1 MQVVNQ
7 NDIEKRILFYWSKL
21 YISGIKSGEDYNK
34 LKKTISI
41 LLLNHELPNLK
52 EILKGH
58 TEWKI
63 REKDFKNTV
72 LTEMLEVHII
82 ELPKVKRLIKT
93 KNIFKEDE
101 DFKIWTKFLLMPN
114 ELEEKEMEENEAV
127 KNAKEELEK
136 IQNDEY
142 EQRIAELRMKH
153 IRDTKSVEAYGYD
166 KGFAEGETKGTTET
180 KKEIAKKLLSKN
192 LKIEEIIEI
201 TGLTKEEIQK
211 LQ

>member
-63 REKDFKNTV
+63 REKHFKNTV

-82 ELPKVKRLIKT
+82 ELPKVKRIIKT
-93 KNIFKEDE
+93 DNIFKEDE
-101 DFKIWTKFLLMPN
+101 TFKIWTKFLLMPN
-114 ELEEKEMEENEAV
+114 ELEEKE
-127 KNAKEELEK
+127 
-136 IQNDEY
+136 
-142 EQRIAELRMKH
+142 
-153 IRDTKSVEAYGYD
+153 
-166 KGFAEGETKGTTET
+166 
-180 KKEIAKKLLSKN
+180 IAKKLLSKSF
-192 LKIEEIIEI
+192 KIEEIVEI
-201 TGLTKEEIQK
+201 TGLTKEEIDK
-211 LQ
+211 L